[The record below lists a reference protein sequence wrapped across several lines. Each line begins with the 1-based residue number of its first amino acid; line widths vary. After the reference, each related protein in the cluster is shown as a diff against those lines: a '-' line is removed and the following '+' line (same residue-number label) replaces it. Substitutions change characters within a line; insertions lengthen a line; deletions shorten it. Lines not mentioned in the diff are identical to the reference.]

1 VKQALAATQ
10 CIEDNDRRVDVLN
23 NVASALAHT
32 TTQGDAFVGSWVT
45 EVFAKARARGRDEVL
60 AHIAA
65 FSPVLAKLGVFEK
78 RGTTYRPSRRCCSA
92 EGPSTND
99 STSVRRAWAAHA
111 RVAWRARI
119 RGSTRG
125 RIDGRL
131 RLIQRILPTMT
142 AGHYPRA
149 E

>member
-65 FSPVLAKLGVFEK
+65 FSPVLAKLGV
-78 RGTTYRPSRRCCSA
+78 
-92 EGPSTND
+92 
-99 STSVRRAWAAHA
+99 
-111 RVAWRARI
+111 I
-119 RGSTRG
+119 RETWDHLQAVETLLFGG
-125 RIDGRL
+125 GAI
-131 RLIQRILPTMT
+131 
-142 AGHYPRA
+142 H